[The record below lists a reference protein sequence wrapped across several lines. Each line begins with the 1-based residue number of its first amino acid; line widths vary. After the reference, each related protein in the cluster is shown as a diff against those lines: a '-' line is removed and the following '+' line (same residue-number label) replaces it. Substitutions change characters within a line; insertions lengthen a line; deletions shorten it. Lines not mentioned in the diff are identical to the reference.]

1 MVVGE
6 VNRMDTVTIP
16 SIMSVIAELFP
27 NHTSI
32 AVSDAQQ
39 YIYYKPSKAID
50 LNIQPG
56 DKIKEGTL
64 THKALT
70 ARQKLSAYVDASVF
84 GVAYFG
90 MSVPIFE
97 QGQAKGC
104 VTAILPSKP
113 SQLAFL
119 TVKTSDRWIP
129 VPYEKIMYLE
139 AQNRK
144 TKVKTA
150 QIEGFHKCNLSE
162 LELMLP
168 EDIFMRVHRSY
179 IVNLNDIQEIQPDSH
194 STFLL
199 IMKDQSKIPV
209 SQTYA
214 SYFRRALR
222 F

>member
-1 MVVGE
+1 MAAE
-6 VNRMDTVTIP
+6 VNRMDTVAIP
-16 SIMSVIAELFP
+16 SIASVIAELFP
-27 NHTSI
+27 NDMSI
-32 AVSDAQQ
+32 AVSDANQF
-39 YIYYKPSKAID
+39 IYYKPSKAID

-56 DKIKEGTL
+56 DKIKEGTV
-64 THKALT
+64 TYQALT
-70 ARQKLSAYVDASVF
+70 ARQKLSAHVDASVF
-84 GVAYFG
+84 GVSYFG

-104 VTAILPSKP
+104 ITAILPSKP
-113 SQLAFL
+113 AQLSFL

-129 VPYEKIMYLE
+129 VPCEKIIYLE

-162 LELMLP
+162 LEFMLP
-168 EDIFMRVHRSY
+168 QDGFMRVHRSY
-179 IVNLNDIQEIQPDSH
+179 IVNVNEIQEIHPDSH

-214 SYFRRALR
+214 SYFRKALY